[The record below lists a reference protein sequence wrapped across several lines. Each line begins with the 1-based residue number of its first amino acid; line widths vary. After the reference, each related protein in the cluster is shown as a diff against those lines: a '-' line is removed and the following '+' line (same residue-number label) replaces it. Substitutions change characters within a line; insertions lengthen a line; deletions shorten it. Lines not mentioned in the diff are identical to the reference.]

1 MAILAK
7 AMYYS
12 AEAGYFTITHEYWS
26 AEAGYWNISL
36 LEKKS
41 LTTNSHSHRVTV
53 RKKGTFYIER
63 LFYYIYNLLIIIY
76 IDIYNIY
83 KKEIGGTLKN
93 NCDSVTVTGNEIFL

>member
-1 MAILAK
+1 MGYCSIRNA
-7 AMYYS
+7 YYS
-12 AEAGYFTITHEYWS
+12 AEAGYW
-26 AEAGYWNISL
+26 GMSL
-36 LEKKS
+36 IEKKS

-83 KKEIGGTLKN
+83 KKEIGDTLKN